1 MESMKA
7 TATSSSQQIKAAIFV
22 RVSTHKQNSDRQIS
36 DLRRLA
42 DRNGWQIVEVV
53 SEQISGAT
61 QNSGRAGVQRL
72 LQLAAAGSIDKVLIT
87 EISRLGRKVSEVTT
101 LIDQLTNYKISVY
114 VENLGFETL
123 NAGGAKNSMF
133 MPVLTVM
140 ASFAEAERE
149 TLRER
154 ILSGMKEAAAK
165 GRKAGRPAGSTGE
178 ALAAKYPKVVRLLKD
193 GHSIRNAAAI
203 AGISPATVQKLAKE
217 LKQASKAER
226 APKAEQAT
234 AA

>member
-1 MESMKA
+1 MRV
-7 TATSSSQQIKAAIFV
+7 AIFA
-22 RVSTHKQNSDRQIS
+22 RVSTHKQNSDRQIT
-36 DLRRLA
+36 DLQRLA
-42 DRNGWQIVEVV
+42 ERNGWQVV
-53 SEQISGAT
+53 ATVKEQISGAKA
-61 QNSGRAGVQRL
+61 NGERAGIQKL

-123 NAGGAKNSMF
+123 NGRGQSNTMF
-133 MPVLTVM
+133 MPILVVM

-149 TLRER
+149 VLRER
-154 ILSGMKEAAAK
+154 IMSGMAAAAAK
-165 GRKAGRPAGSTGE
+165 GRKAGRPVGSGGE

-193 GHSIRNAAAI
+193 GYSIRNAAAI

-226 APKAEQAT
+226 APKAARAT
-234 AA
+234 AAEV